1 MEECKTVWSW
11 YQIAKDF
18 IPSFATLLVALFSI
32 RFAVLQIK
40 KQHQNALDLQ
50 SENRKKDIQI
60 ALFEEIQERLDS
72 CGSLAYKLSTS
83 LIYKITYLE
92 NGVDISHNELEFI
105 QELDEVSRAITT
117 VTIYIEYRE
126 IVSPKLFRV
135 FRSALHSAHH
145 ELMAVIQN
153 RDGELVQRLRQTS
166 KAAGDAAS
174 YCHDLNA
181 CLQNHAFGDLFK
193 NSAPVRE
200 PIDPDEKVI
209 VDDDDELDMLLHYFE
224 HETSYGRQ
232 MDETKRQV
240 RDQFGQSNDRAR

>member
-1 MEECKTVWSW
+1 MEECKTVWNW

-18 IPSFATLLVALFSI
+18 APLFATLIVAFFSI

-40 KQHQNALDLQ
+40 QQHQNALDLQ

-60 ALFEEIQERLDS
+60 ALFEEIQERLDF
-72 CGSLAYKLSTS
+72 CGSLAYKLNTS
-83 LIYKITYLE
+83 LIYKFTYLE
-92 NGVDISHNELEFI
+92 NGAGISHNEVEFI
-105 QELDEVSRAITT
+105 QELDEVARAITT

-145 ELMAVIQN
+145 ELSTVIQS
-153 RDGELVQRLRQTS
+153 RDEELDQRLRQAS
-166 KAAGDAAS
+166 KASGDAAS

-181 CLQNHAFGDLFK
+181 CLQNHAFGDLFE
-193 NSAPVRE
+193 NSAPVRQ

-209 VDDDDELDMLLHYFE
+209 VDDDAELDTLLQYFE
-224 HETSYGRQ
+224 HETPYGRQ
-232 MDETKRQV
+232 MDETNRRV
-240 RDQFGQSNDRAR
+240 REQFGQSGKNST

>member
-1 MEECKTVWSW
+1 MEECKAVWSW

-18 IPSFATLLVALFSI
+18 APSFATLVVAFFSI

-40 KQHQNALDLQ
+40 QSHQNALDLQ
-50 SENRKKDIQI
+50 SANRKKDIQI

-72 CGSLAYKLSTS
+72 CGSIAYKLNTS
-83 LIYKITYLE
+83 LIYKCTYLE
-92 NGVDISHNELEFI
+92 NGEDISHNEVEFI

-135 FRSALHSAHH
+135 FRSGLHSAHH
-145 ELMAVIQN
+145 ELLAVIQN
-153 RDGELVQRLRQTS
+153 RDGELAQRLRQAS
-166 KAAGDAAS
+166 KASGDTAS

-181 CLQNHAFGDLFK
+181 CLQNHAFGDLFE
-193 NSAPVRE
+193 NSAPVRQ

-209 VDDDDELDMLLHYFE
+209 VDDETNSTRFFSTLSMKLH
-224 HETSYGRQ
+224 TGDKWMTRIG
-232 MDETKRQV
+232 K
-240 RDQFGQSNDRAR
+240 